1 MRALPDAVSKATG
14 KRTLIL
20 AVSWNNCFLLLPC
33 LWDRIGMRIRVRE
46 KVGSVDFLEDSLQSG
61 KSVIFVGF

>member
-20 AVSWNNCFLLLPC
+20 AVSLNSCFLLPC
-33 LWDRIGMRIRVRE
+33 LWDRIGMRIRGRE
-46 KVGSVDFLEDSLQSG
+46 DFRSDDLLEDSLQSA
-61 KSVIFVGF
+61 KSVNFVGF

>member
-1 MRALPDAVSKATG
+1 MRALPDVVSKATG
-14 KRTLIL
+14 RRTLIL
-20 AVSWNNCFLLLPC
+20 AVSWNDCFLLPC

-46 KVGSVDFLEDSLQSG
+46 DIGLDDLLEDPLQSG